1 VSDNETIATTTFI
14 VLWREPLVCV
24 VSAGWGATWG
34 AMMALKIAEG
44 RECHIITRLTN
55 RIDIVAPDITG
66 LKERLTRE
74 APNATLWSL
83 VPSQADASAVEA
95 LGVGAIWATPT
106 AFVDERIYYPEL
118 EQPKLYAAVHNART
132 EPLKRHELAYGVN
145 NLALISYPA
154 LADSEPVGA
163 VAARYRSL
171 SYVNW
176 SEASGSRFLDPP
188 GVRRLVNQSRCG
200 LVLSAVEGAN
210 NASVEY
216 FLCGIPLVTTPS
228 EGGRDVM
235 YDERHVIVVQPTALA
250 VEAAVA
256 TYQLSAP
263 DPLEIR
269 AAALARARPHRQRL
283 IAWLS
288 ERAGRDLTPLADGN
302 LWLPQF
308 YDKLRQTWLID
319 AGPDGGWQARRYQT
333 PGFTQ

>member
-1 VSDNETIATTTFI
+1 VSDGETTATTTFI
-14 VLWREPLVCV
+14 VLWRDPLVCV
-24 VSAGWGATWG
+24 ISAGWGSSWG
-34 AMMALKIAEG
+34 AMMALEIANG
-44 RECHIITRLTN
+44 RECHIVARLTN
-55 RIDIVAPDITG
+55 RVDIVAPDIAG
-66 LKERLTRE
+66 LAERLKRE

-83 VPSQADASAVEA
+83 VSSPADAAAVET

-118 EQPKLYAAVHNART
+118 EQPKLYAAVHTART
-132 EPLKRHELAYGVN
+132 DAMKRHELAHGVS

-154 LADSEPVGA
+154 FGDSEPVGD

-171 SYVNW
+171 GYVNW
-176 SEASGSRFLDPP
+176 SEATGARFLDPP
-188 GVRRLVNQSRCG
+188 GVRRLVSQSRCG

-228 EGGRDVM
+228 QGGRDVM
-235 YDERHVIVVQPTALA
+235 YDALHVTIVEPTAAA

-256 TYQLSAP
+256 AYQASAP
-263 DPLEIR
+263 DPLDIR

-288 ERAGRDLTPLADGN
+288 ERAGRDLAMLADGN

-308 YDKLRQTWLID
+308 YDKLRQTWLIETR
-319 AGPDGGWQARRYQT
+319 PDGGWQARRYQT

>member
-1 VSDNETIATTTFI
+1 VSDGQPTETTTFV

-24 VSAGWGATWG
+24 ISAGWGSGWG
-34 AMMALKIAEG
+34 ARMAVQMAAG

-55 RIDIVAPDITG
+55 RLDIVAADIAGLNEG
-66 LKERLTRE
+66 LKRE

-83 VPSQADASAVEA
+83 VPYQSDAPVVEA

-118 EQPKLYAAVHNART
+118 EQPKLYDAVHNART
-132 EPLKRHELAYGVN
+132 EGDKRHELALGVN

-154 LADSEPVGA
+154 FAESEPVNV

-176 SEASGSRFLDPP
+176 SEAAGHRFLAPSD
-188 GVRRLVNQSRCG
+188 VRRLVNQSRCG
-200 LVLSAVEGAN
+200 LLLSAVEGAN

-216 FLCGIPLVTTPS
+216 LLCGIPLVTTPS

-235 YDERHVIVVQPTALA
+235 YDSRYVTVVAPSAEA

-256 TYQLSAP
+256 AYRVSAP
-263 DPLEIR
+263 DPLEIH
-269 AAALARARPHRQRL
+269 AAALAKARPHRQRL

-288 ERAGRDLTPLADGN
+288 ERAGRDLTALADGN

-308 YDKLRQTWLID
+308 HDKLRQIWFID
-319 AGPDGGWQARRYQT
+319 SLPGGGRRARPYQIPAAT
-333 PGFTQ
+333 P

>member
-1 VSDNETIATTTFI
+1 MSDGQTSETTTFI

-24 VSAGWGATWG
+24 ISAGWGSGWG
-34 AMMALKIAEG
+34 ARMAVQMAEG

-55 RIDIVAPDITG
+55 RVDIVAADLAGLNEG
-66 LKERLTRE
+66 LKRE
-74 APNATLWSL
+74 APNVRLWSL
-83 VPSQADASAVEA
+83 VPYQSDAPVVEA

-106 AFVDERIYYPEL
+106 AFVDERIYYPQL
-118 EQPKLYAAVHNART
+118 EQPKLYDAVHNART
-132 EPLKRHELAYGVN
+132 DADKRHELAFGVN
-145 NLALISYPA
+145 NLALITYPA
-154 LADSEPVGA
+154 FAGSEPVN
-163 VAARYRSL
+163 VLAARYRSL

-176 SEASGSRFLDPP
+176 SDATGHRFLDPP
-188 GVRRLVNQSRCG
+188 DVRRLVSQSRCG

-235 YDERHVIVVQPTALA
+235 YDSRHVTVVEPAAPA

-256 TYQLSAP
+256 AYQASAP
-263 DPLEIR
+263 DPLDIR
-269 AAALARARPHRQRL
+269 AAVLAKARPHRERL

-308 YDKLRQTWLID
+308 HDKLRQIWFID
-319 AGPDGGWQARRYQT
+319 AQPDGGWQARRHAI
-333 PGFTQ
+333 